1 MGVGPMEQE
10 EVTASAVGRRVAC
23 DGERATVL
31 YVGPIPPTEG
41 ENRSKISPR
50 NHNNRPGDTLAKQDD
65 SYLTSGLWLGVEWDH
80 PSRGKH
86 DGSHEGVQYF
96 TCRYGHPP
104 W

>member
-10 EVTASAVGRRVAC
+10 EVTARAVGRRVAC

-31 YVGPIPPTEG
+31 YVGPIPPTAG
-41 ENRSKISPR
+41 ENRSKISPI
-50 NHNNRPGDTLAKQDD
+50 NHNNRPGDTLAKRAN

-86 DGSHEGVQYF
+86 DGSHDGVQYF